1 MVILMC
7 SSAYMAFYERS
18 LLVES
23 RLMSSFEGPFQKLD
37 AIALNFLVEA
47 LDKADFFGYI
57 LENVFLENVFQ
68 TL

>member
-37 AIALNFLVEA
+37 VIALNFLVEA

-57 LENVFLENVFQ
+57 LENVFQENVFQ